1 MAVDESKK
9 RVLTKLN
16 EVGAPVTL
24 IELVEKSGLPRGH
37 VLGELSWL
45 TRAGFVGRTP
55 EKPGKFFITDEG
67 KEAIAMPAISKND
80 AAKILKAVPAEKCF
94 YFHVGMG
101 QYADMMA
108 PNLSEFCEI
117 VKKVDVSSIEF
128 HTFRGDFENWIRD
141 VLDDS
146 VLAGRI
152 AKIKDSG
159 VRGEELRERIY
170 EVAKARYDQL
180 RHLSEL

>member
-1 MAVDESKK
+1 LAVDESKK
-9 RVLTKLN
+9 KVLATLN
-16 EVGAPVTL
+16 EFGAPVTL
-24 IELVEKSGLPRGH
+24 TELMEKSGLTRGH
-37 VLGELSWL
+37 ALGELSWL
-45 TRAGFVGRTP
+45 TRAGFAGRTP

-67 KEAIAMPAISKND
+67 KEALAMPTISKNE
-80 AAKILKAVPAEKCF
+80 AVNILKTLPAEKCF
-94 YFHVGMG
+94 YFHTDVGR
-101 QYADMMA
+101 YTDMMA

-117 VKKVDVSSIEF
+117 IKKVDATSIEF

-141 VLDDS
+141 ALGDS

-159 VRGEELRERIY
+159 ARGEELRERLY
-170 EVAKARYDQL
+170 ETAKTRYDQL